1 MKVVVIGGTGLIG
14 MRLVGRLRTR
24 RHEVVAAAPSRG
36 VDTVTGV
43 GLAEAVRGATV
54 VVDVSNAPA
63 FEEEAVR
70 TFFETSGRNIVGA
83 ARDAGI
89 RHLAMLSVVGTD
101 RLQGSGYFRAK
112 AAQERLY
119 AASGLPCTIVR
130 STQFFEFAR
139 AIADAATEGATVRL
153 PAARVQPIAADDVA
167 ELLAE
172 VVVGTSAGGS
182 TEIAGPEVMRLDEF
196 ARRYLH
202 SVGDARAVVRDDDAT
217 YFGAHL
223 DADSLAP
230 ASQARHGRVR
240 FADWLAASRH

>member
-36 VDTVTGV
+36 VDTLTGA
-43 GLAEAVRGATV
+43 GLAEAIRGAEV

-63 FEEEAVR
+63 FEEDSVR
-70 TFFETSGRNIVGA
+70 TFFETSGRNIVRA
-83 ARDAGI
+83 ARDAGV
-89 RHLAMLSVVGTD
+89 RHLAALSVVGTD
-101 RLQGSGYFRAK
+101 RLQSSGYFRAK

-119 AASGLPCTIVR
+119 ASSGLPCTIVR

-167 ELLAE
+167 DLLAE
-172 VVVGTSAGGS
+172 VVIGTPAGG
-182 TEIAGPEVMRLDEF
+182 TVEIAGPEGMGLDEF
-196 ARRYLH
+196 VRRYLH
-202 SVGDARAVVRDDDAT
+202 SVGNARAVVRDDDAT

-240 FADWLAASRH
+240 FADWIAASRH